1 MEIVVFVCAAAM
13 ILCGAVG
20 VVAVRHPVHAAL
32 SLILTLFG
40 VAVLFVA
47 QNAHFLAVAQV
58 IVYAG
63 AIVVLLLFVIML
75 LGVDRAE
82 SFAAERH
89 PLGLAVGGILGGG
102 VMVLAAVTLFAG
114 VDTATGRR
122 STVGALAPSDDLN
135 RIGRALFTEYAFAFE
150 LTSLL
155 LTIAVLGAV
164 LLSRRASGPP
174 IDLDEFP
181 AEEPDADAE
190 EVEA

>member
-1 MEIVVFVCAAAM
+1 
-13 ILCGAVG
+13 
-20 VVAVRHPVHAAL
+20 
-32 SLILTLFG
+32 
-40 VAVLFVA
+40 
-47 QNAHFLAVAQV
+47 
-58 IVYAG
+58 
-63 AIVVLLLFVIML
+63 
-75 LGVDRAE
+75 
-82 SFAAERH
+82 
-89 PLGLAVGGILGGG
+89 
-102 VMVLAAVTLFAG
+102 MVLAAVTLFAG